1 MCICIYIYVYMFTV
15 LPSYVSAP
23 ASSVFFKQ
31 LQDRQHIRTM
41 NQFVSG
47 SMNIISFRVIV
58 PEI

>member
-1 MCICIYIYVYMFTV
+1 MCICIYICIHVYG
-15 LPSYVSAP
+15 SAILCERTGII
-23 ASSVFFKQ
+23 SFFFKQ